1 MSAGSRTG
9 RLMTMKAQPG
19 RGDELA
25 AAMLSVAAGL
35 RDFPGCEVCLI
46 SQDRVDPDTI
56 HVVEVWADEAAAH
69 SALDAGRTATAPA
82 VSTADVFAM
91 LTEKPHRVD
100 LVPLGGV
107 GLGGAA

>member
-35 RDFPGCEVCLI
+35 RDFPGCEVYLI

-56 HVVEVWADEAAAH
+56 HIVEVWADEASAR
-69 SALDAGRTATAPA
+69 SALDAARTATAP
-82 VSTADVFAM
+82 VGIADVLAM